1 MPAAIAHFLHAE
13 RVLEELNR
21 QGFTIPTSRDA
32 FLWGAQGPDFL
43 YCHRFLP
50 WQRGQSLKEYAERLH
65 HEQPSRVFGALR
77 DCFEYAK
84 NPDPVLAYIDGFLC
98 HYSLDRT
105 CHPFV
110 HFGSH
115 ALLAENPG
123 QDEEV
128 LHNRME
134 SALDTIVLRYE
145 RADLP
150 TDFNL
155 KRTVPGNPEVQE
167 QIAELYA
174 DFLKRLF
181 GLENAGDA
189 LLQSTKDCRLI
200 YGLLNDRTGLKK
212 LFAERLERK
221 GRQAVSSHIRPLSE
235 GADWDYAN
243 AQKNEWRWP
252 AESGTPCS
260 DSFFDLYERSVRES
274 VRLIQGFLPAADY
287 GVLTNEIPFV

>member
-13 RVLEELNR
+13 RVLEQLDR
-21 QGFTIPTSRDA
+21 QNLTIQSSRDA

-50 WQRGQSLKEYAERLH
+50 WQRGESLKEYAEKLH
-65 HEQPSRVFGALR
+65 HEKPSRIFSALR
-77 DCFEYAK
+77 DFCEHAEHSES
-84 NPDPVLAYIDGFLC
+84 VLAYIDGFLC

-110 HFGSH
+110 RFASH

-128 LHNRME
+128 LHNRIE
-134 SALDTIVLRYE
+134 SALDTIMLRYE

-150 TDFNL
+150 TDFDL
-155 KRTVPGNPEVQE
+155 KRTVPENPEVQE

-174 DFLKRLF
+174 GLLKRLF
-181 GLENAGDA
+181 GLENAGGA
-189 LLQSTKDCRLI
+189 LLQSTRDCRLI

-212 LFAERLERK
+212 LFAERMERK

-243 AQKNEWRWP
+243 VQKNEWHWP

-260 DSFFDLYERSVRES
+260 DSFFDLYERSVQES
-274 VRLIQGFLPAADY
+274 VRLIQGFLSAADY
-287 GVLTNEIPFV
+287 GVLTGEVPFV